1 MRRLLGAAPGRRFL
15 FLAALAVVGVPARA
29 TIEYQLGVPQPEQH
43 EFRVVMTIP
52 DVRGEVTVELP
63 AWNALYQVRDFAHH
77 VKEVTATDSAGHGLR
92 LAKVDKQSWRIS
104 GSGKILV
111 RYSASWD
118 EAGPFSSQLNAAH
131 GFVNLATILFYVP
144 QRRGEDT
151 RIRFVDLP
159 DSWRVAVA
167 LKGQEAA
174 AQAGAGPAAPSDK
187 RGRLSGPYLA
197 PNYDA
202 LVDAPVELGTFEEF
216 RLEEVS
222 PKVRVVVHG
231 DNWKREPLSE
241 ILRRI
246 VTYETHLMGGAP
258 YDEYLFI
265 YHIGSGAA
273 GAGGGMEHA
282 NSTAIFV
289 ESMAYLPNVTAHEF
303 FHLWNVKRIRPAS
316 LEPVDYTR
324 EQWTRALWFAEGVT
338 STYGAYTLVRTGLW
352 SRKQFYEDLAFQ
364 ITELKLRPAR
374 RWQSAE
380 QASLDAWFEKYLLY
394 RRPDFSISYYN
405 KGLLLGVLLDI
416 QLRDATDNRAG
427 LDDLMRE
434 MNDDFA
440 RRGRFYRDS
449 DDIRTA
455 AERLAGRS
463 LEEFFARYVAGT
475 DELPCEEWLARS
487 GLVLKAGGGLR
498 AELGFLPVREPE
510 GRSVAAEVESGSAA
524 ERAGMREGDVLLA
537 LNGASFPRY
546 PDRWLRDHRPGE
558 TVRVRLRRDSSE
570 KEISFALGG
579 RQERAYLIEEAAG
592 ATEKQRRIRE
602 GILRGATDAPR
613 P

>member
-1 MRRLLGAAPGRRFL
+1 MRPLFAAGTGHRLLFL
-15 FLAALAVVGVPARA
+15 VALALVGVPARA
-29 TIEYQLGVPQPEQH
+29 TVEYQVSVAPEQH

-52 DVRGEVTVELP
+52 DVRAEVTVELP

-77 VKEVTATDSAGHGLR
+77 VKEVTASDSAGRPLR
-92 LAKVDKQSWRIS
+92 LAKMEKQSWRIT

-111 RYSASWD
+111 KYSAYWD
-118 EAGPFSSQLNAAH
+118 EPGPFNSQLNAAH
-131 GFVNLATILFYVP
+131 GFVNLATILFYIP
-144 QRRGEDT
+144 QRRAEDT
-151 RIRFVDLP
+151 RIGFVDLP

-167 LKGQEAA
+167 LKGQEAVG
-174 AQAGAGPAAPSDK
+174 QAGAGTAALSHK
-187 RGRLSGPYLA
+187 LGRLSGSYVA
-197 PNYDA
+197 ANYDA

-216 RLEEVS
+216 RLDGVS
-222 PKVRVVVHG
+222 SKVRVAVHG
-231 DNWKREPLSE
+231 ENWKREPLSE

-282 NSTAIFV
+282 NSAAIFV

-324 EQWTRALWFAEGVT
+324 EQWTRALWFAEGIT
-338 STYGAYTLVRTGLW
+338 STYGAYTLVRTSLW
-352 SRKQFYEDLAFQ
+352 SHKQFYEDLAFQ
-364 ITELKLRPAR
+364 ITELESRPAR

-380 QASLDAWFEKYLLY
+380 QSSLDAWFEKYPLY

-416 QLRDATDNRAG
+416 LVRDATDNRAG

-434 MNDDFA
+434 MNGDFA

-449 DDIRTA
+449 DDIRAA

-463 LEEFFARYVAGT
+463 LEKFFARYVAGT
-475 DELPCEEWLARS
+475 DELPCGEWLARA

-498 AELGFLPVREPE
+498 AEFGFLPVRGPD
-510 GRSVAAEVESGSAA
+510 GRSVAVQVEPGSAA
-524 ERAGMREGDVLLA
+524 ERAGVREGDVLLA
-537 LNGASFPRY
+537 LNGGRVPRY
-546 PDRWLRDHRPGE
+546 PERWLRDHRPGE
-558 TVRVRLRRDSSE
+558 MVRLRLRRDTSE
-570 KEISFALGG
+570 REVAFALG
-579 RQERAYLIEEAAG
+579 EREERTYVIEEAASP
-592 ATEKQRRIRE
+592 TEKQRRVRE
-602 GILRGATDAPR
+602 GILRGTTDAPR